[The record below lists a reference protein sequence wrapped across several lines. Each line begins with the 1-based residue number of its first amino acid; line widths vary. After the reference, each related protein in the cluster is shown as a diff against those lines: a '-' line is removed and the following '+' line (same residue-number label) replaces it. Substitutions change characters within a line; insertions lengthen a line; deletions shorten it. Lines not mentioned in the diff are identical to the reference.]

1 MLIPR
6 LLFALAAL
14 VLAAVPAANAAD
26 EKTVLLVYAEARL
39 IPAIITADQAI
50 RSTIQSRWPSLVRF
64 YTEYLD
70 LSWFP
75 TKGQERQLG
84 RLMKQKYA
92 GRKIDLVM
100 PCGDAA
106 LRFALRERAV
116 LFPDV
121 PIVFCGG
128 EHGSIRDVR
137 LAPNVTGVTMLADW
151 TAGVELALRLE
162 PRTQRIV
169 FVGGTGPTERAWEDL
184 ARQAFSKYENRVR
197 FSYLSGLPMSEVLTA
212 VGTLPKGTV
221 VILSSFFRDGAGRTF
236 TTREALSLLAGAS
249 TAPIYSF
256 GESLL
261 GHGIV
266 GGPLISFDAQGVKAA
281 ELGLRVLN
289 GQRLGP
295 ADVVSHHA
303 NRYMFDSRQLR
314 RWGLSESRLPPGS
327 VVLFREPSV
336 WDVYKWYIVAAVAL
350 SVIQT
355 LLIAGLLLERRQRKQ
370 AQRRLDERLRFETL
384 VSEFS
389 AGFMKIRADEV
400 DQQIGHGLRRIVE
413 ELGVDRAS
421 LGEFTT
427 ADNLIRITH
436 SWTTEGIAPIPRVF
450 EAGGFPWIA
459 GRLLAGHVVC
469 FSRLEELPTEAVTD
483 RLTLLAFG
491 AKSLALVPFSIGP
504 AVGGAL
510 ACGMLREERQWP
522 DELMQRLRQ
531 FAEVFAIVLMRRRV
545 ETALEE
551 SENRFRLL
559 ADAAPVLMWMAG
571 PDGRCTD
578 FNRPWLEFTG
588 RTLEQE
594 RGDGWLEGVHPDDQ
608 NGCMSSYG
616 DALAARRPFTIEYRL
631 RRRDG
636 LYRDVIDSGVPRF
649 GRDGS
654 FSGYIGSATD
664 ITEVKT
670 AQQALVESI
679 ALRSAILGSLYGE
692 VAALSRDGVIVAVNE
707 PWNRFAQENGGDPVS
722 VGVGAN
728 YLDVCRRAA
737 SSGDPEAQT
746 ALAALESV
754 LAGKAERALLE
765 YPCHSPSQARWFAM
779 TVEPFKRPEG
789 GLVISHLDITRR
801 RRAEDELEHERE
813 ELTHALRVTTLG
825 ELAASLAHEINQP
838 LAAIVSN
845 AHATRRLMES
855 ATLDRGEILLGLH
868 DIADDAKRASEVVK
882 HLRALFR
889 KEHVDQQP
897 LDINDVIREITR
909 LLGKDLERKR
919 IWLRL
924 RLADDLPRVLG
935 DVVQLQQVILN
946 VVVNAC
952 EAMADDDLRDVSIE
966 TMRLDPGAL
975 EITVEDTG
983 RGVEES
989 ELERIFDRFITSKA
1003 GGLGMGLSISRSIIQ
1018 AHGGRIWAT
1027 RNKDRGLTMH
1037 IEIPCPGT

>member
-1 MLIPR
+1 ML
-6 LLFALAAL
+6 LVTLAVATS
-14 VLAAVPAANAAD
+14 VVAPVAATAAD
-26 EKTVLLVYAEARL
+26 DKTVLLIYAEARL
-39 IPAIITADQAI
+39 LPAIVTADHAI
-50 RSTIQSRWPSLVRF
+50 RSTIQSRWPSPVRL

-92 GRKIDLVM
+92 GRNIDLVM
-100 PCGDAA
+100 ACGDAA
-106 LRFALRERAV
+106 LRVALRERAS

-121 PIVFCGG
+121 PIVFCAG
-128 EHGSIRDVR
+128 EYEAIRDAR
-137 LAPNVTGVTMLADW
+137 LAPDVTGVTMLVDW

-162 PRTQRIV
+162 PRTQRVV
-169 FVGGTGPTERAWEDL
+169 FVGGTGPTERVWEGL
-184 ARQAFSKYENRVR
+184 ARQAFSKFENRVT
-197 FSYLSGLPMSEVLTA
+197 FSYLSGLPMSEILTA
-212 VGTLPKGTV
+212 VATLPKGTV
-221 VILSSFFRDGAGRTF
+221 VVLGAFLRDAAGRTF
-236 TTREALSLLAGAS
+236 TTQEALSLLAGAS

-266 GGPLISFDAQGVKAA
+266 GGPLISFEVQGVKAA
-281 ELGLRVLN
+281 ELGLRILS

-295 ADVVSHHA
+295 ADVVSDHA
-303 NRYMFDSRQLR
+303 NRYMFDARQLR

-327 VVLFREPSV
+327 VVLFREPLV

-350 SVIQT
+350 SGIQT

-459 GRLLAGHVVC
+459 GRLLAGHAVC

-545 ETALEE
+545 ETAPEE

-559 ADAAPVLMWMAG
+559 AHAAPVLMWMAG

-746 ALAALESV
+746 ALEALESV

-779 TVEPFKRPEG
+779 TVEPFKRREG
-789 GLVISHLDITRR
+789 GLVISHIEITRR
-801 RRAEDELEHERE
+801 RRAEEEVDRDRE
-813 ELTHALRVTTLG
+813 ELAHALRMTTLG
-825 ELAASLAHEINQP
+825 GLAASLAHELNQP

-845 AHATRRLMES
+845 AQATRRLLES
-855 ATLDRGEILLGLH
+855 ASADPGEISAALH
-868 DIADDAKRASEVVK
+868 DIAQDARRAADVIRRL
-882 HLRALFR
+882 HALVR
-889 KEHVDQQP
+889 KDHSHRDPV
-897 LDINDVIREITR
+897 DINDVIREVSR
-909 LLGKDLERKR
+909 LVQRDLERSR
-919 IWLRL
+919 VSLQLRL
-924 RLADDLPRVLG
+924 VPLPRVLG
-935 DVVQLQQVILN
+935 DVVQLQQVVLN
-946 VVVNAC
+946 LLVNAW
-952 EAMADDDLRDVSIE
+952 EAMAAEDSARNLGIE
-966 TMRLDPGAL
+966 TAWLEPGIVK
-975 EITVEDTG
+975 ITVQDTG
-983 RGVEES
+983 TGIKAPD
-989 ELERIFDRFITSKA
+989 LEFIFDRFVTSKS
-1003 GGLGMGLSISRSIIQ
+1003 GGVGMGLSISRLIIQ
-1018 AHGGRIWAT
+1018 AHGGRVWAA
-1027 RNKDRGLTMH
+1027 RNNDRGLTMH
-1037 IEIPCPGT
+1037 IQLPCLAN